1 MSFLIVSNGL
11 FSPYVSPVE
20 HSDFQSTHPI
30 TSVKAII
37 PKKSQ
42 DFDGLLQDSLSSQT
56 KGGPQL
62 EAYQKVVKKFEHQRK
77 RYYAHDIMSS
87 PVHMIKNEM
96 KVSDGLLILKKF
108 GHRHLPVINENGT
121 ILGMASDREFINQN
135 ENKLCSEVMLKKVIV
150 ADEYASIN
158 QLAIIFL
165 QEQLNAVPI
174 INNKKEIV
182 GIVTIT
188 DILKYVI
195 LNTEFLTR
203 G

>member
-1 MSFLIVSNGL
+1 
-11 FSPYVSPVE
+11 
-20 HSDFQSTHPI
+20 
-30 TSVKAII
+30 
-37 PKKSQ
+37 
-42 DFDGLLQDSLSSQT
+42 
-56 KGGPQL
+56 
-62 EAYQKVVKKFEHQRK
+62 
-77 RYYAHDIMSS
+77 
-87 PVHMIKNEM
+87 
-96 KVSDGLLILKKF
+96 
-108 GHRHLPVINENGT
+108 
-121 ILGMASDREFINQN
+121 MASDREFINQN

-165 QEQLNAVPI
+165 QEKLNAVPI